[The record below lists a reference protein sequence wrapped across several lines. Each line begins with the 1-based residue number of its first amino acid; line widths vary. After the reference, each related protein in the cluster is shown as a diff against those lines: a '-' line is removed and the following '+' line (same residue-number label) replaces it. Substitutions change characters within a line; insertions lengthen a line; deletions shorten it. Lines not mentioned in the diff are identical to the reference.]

1 MEYGKHIKIVVIARV
16 RTKLLPTTWTE
27 TEEKWTILHIA
38 ERNYIE
44 KSIEHISESY

>member
-16 RTKLLPTTWTE
+16 RTKLLPTWAE

-38 ERNYIE
+38 ERNLIAM
-44 KSIEHISESY
+44 SIEHIRDSY